1 MDLQSQGIINN
12 SHFDTTDNNLGHAG
26 DKISKLTSDFPLT
39 RHSSRSESL
48 GRQTILWK
56 KKEGKDGIGK
66 ISFVMS
72 VVGHA
77 GQAPGRPDRPAMD
90 LAMALKC

>member
-1 MDLQSQGIINN
+1 MLYLAEKSAYLGF
-12 SHFDTTDNNLGHAG
+12 SFDETQ
-26 DKISKLTSDFPLT
+26 FPVGVFG
-39 RHSSRSESL
+39 SPNDSL
-48 GRQTILWK
+48 E

-66 ISFVMS
+66 ISFVMR
-72 VVGHA
+72 VVGYA